1 MFKNFLVNIF
11 ESLLDTRTQVKLFWG
26 SVGGIITIIVTYLL
40 EKFFPNETFNV
51 SIDIWGFSFGWSTY
65 GTPTLFGSAKNF
77 IIGFLLASLLTFMI
91 RKLTPMIRKYLQ
103 KKQS

>member
-1 MFKNFLVNIF
+1 MFKNFLVKIF

-26 SVGGIITIIVTYLL
+26 SVGGIITIIVTHLVG
-40 EKFFPNETFNV
+40 KISPNKTSDLSV
-51 SIDIWGFSFGWSTY
+51 DIWGFSFGWSTY
-65 GTPTLFGSAKNF
+65 GEATLIGSAKNF
-77 IIGFLLASLLTFMI
+77 IIGFLLAYLLTFMI